1 MKEPT
6 LGNPQ
11 NTIEVLQK
19 YNFVFQKKFGQN
31 FLIDTHVLDKIIA
44 AAEITKDDF
53 VLEIGPGI
61 GTMTQYLAC
70 AARKVVAVEID
81 KALIPILCVQFFCR
95 KLHNIAGRGHT
106 VRDRET
112 DDIASFLHIRAK

>member
-19 YNFVFQKKFGQN
+19 YNFVFQKVRSELSDRYTCTGQ
-31 FLIDTHVLDKIIA
+31 IIA

-81 KALIPILCVQFFCR
+81 KALIPILEDTLSDYDNARVINNDVL
-95 KLHNIAGRGHT
+95 K
-106 VRDRET
+106 
-112 DDIASFLHIRAK
+112 

>member
-1 MKEPT
+1 MTEPT

-11 NTIEVLQK
+11 NTIEILKK
-19 YNFVFQKKFGQN
+19 YNFTFQKKFGQN

-61 GTMTQYLAC
+61 GTMTQYLAQ
-70 AARKVVAVEID
+70 AAGKVQRWRLT
-81 KALIPILCVQFFCR
+81 K
-95 KLHNIAGRGHT
+95 H
-106 VRDRET
+106 
-112 DDIASFLHIRAK
+112 

>member
-19 YNFVFQKKFGQN
+19 YNFSFQKKFGQN
-31 FLIDTHVLDKIIA
+31 FLIDTHVLERIIDEA
-44 AAEITKDDF
+44 GITPNDF

-61 GTMTQYLAC
+61 GTMTQYSPK
-70 AARKVVAVEID
+70 R
-81 KALIPILCVQFFCR
+81 R
-95 KLHNIAGRGHT
+95 
-106 VRDRET
+106 
-112 DDIASFLHIRAK
+112 